1 MSDRCHQR
9 TSRLDAVL
17 LVELVRFGGVNGQ
30 ALLKRLCKTNCAA
43 PRGTSHNKPTSW
55 QWKSRTRDAHTSM
68 RILELENRCT
78 GNRTVAS
85 NPTLSATT
93 ILAFQ
98 GFWGGVSFP
107 AYKTANWQ
115 RQDLGRFGRYP
126 LPHWEPHGA
135 LDILRAGIKVC

>member
-1 MSDRCHQR
+1 MSARCHQR
-9 TSRLDAVL
+9 ISRLDAVL

-85 NPTLSATT
+85 NPIPPSPPQPSLHSK
-93 ILAFQ
+93 AF
-98 GFWGGVSFP
+98 GVECHFQPTKQPTGKGSIRV
-107 AYKTANWQ
+107 N
-115 RQDLGRFGRYP
+115 
-126 LPHWEPHGA
+126 
-135 LDILRAGIKVC
+135 LRRH